1 MNVIEYGGVHYP
13 ALQAEGNAAQWCMP
27 FAKKMLEGRTRG
39 MDIGCCKPEWAYPGA
54 VPVDIEF
61 DDEYHAT
68 CLPMDDAEYIFS
80 SHCLEHVPNWVEVLN
95 CWHDHLEL
103 EGILFLYLPHYHQR
117 YWRPWNNRNHVNV
130 LSPELL
136 NDYFES
142 GGWCNW
148 YVTEGYDLND
158 SFYAVA
164 QKT

>member
-1 MNVIEYGGVHYP
+1 MNLIEYDGIYYP

-39 MDIGCCKPEWAYPGA
+39 MDIGCSKPEWAYPGA
-54 VPVDIEF
+54 TPVDIEF

-68 CLPMDDAEYIFS
+68 YLPMDNAEYIFS
-80 SHCLEHVPNWVEVLN
+80 SHCLEHVPDWAEVLN
-95 CWHDHLEL
+95 CWHEHLEP
-103 EGILFLYLPHYHQR
+103 EGMLFLYLPHYHQR
-117 YWRPWNNRNHVNV
+117 YWRPWNNRKHINV